1 VSTVRLGPILVLI
14 LGLTGTSAISQA
26 DISLGG
32 LSADPEAPVEISAD
46 GLTVDQD
53 TRSAVFAGNVVIGQG
68 DLRIAAARVEVIYS
82 DETGEIARL
91 NASGGVTFATP
102 TEAAEADDAVY
113 DLASGV
119 LTLTGNV
126 LLTQGASALSSDRM
140 TVNLTDGTAQMD
152 GRVRTVFGQTG
163 E

>member
-1 VSTVRLGPILVLI
+1 MGPILVL
-14 LGLTGTSAISQA
+14 LFGLIGTSAVSQA

-46 GLTVDQD
+46 ALTVDQD

-68 DLRIAAARVEVIYS
+68 DLRIAAGRVEVIYS

-91 NASGGVTFATP
+91 NASGGVTFVTP
-102 TEAAEADDAVY
+102 TEAAEAESAVY
-113 DLASGV
+113 DLAGGL
-119 LTLTGNV
+119 LTLTGSV
-126 LLTQGASALSSDRM
+126 LLTQGASALSADRM
-140 TVNLTDGTAQMD
+140 TVNLTDGTARMD

>member
-1 VSTVRLGPILVLI
+1 MRLGPILVLI
-14 LGLTGTSAISQA
+14 LGLTGTSVISQA

>member
-1 VSTVRLGPILVLI
+1 MRLGPILVLI

-68 DLRIAAARVEVIYS
+68 DLRTAAARVEVIYS

-126 LLTQGASALSSDRM
+126 LLTQGTSALSSDRM

-152 GRVRTVFGQTG
+152 GRVRTVFGPTG

>member
-1 VSTVRLGPILVLI
+1 MGPILVL
-14 LGLTGTSAISQA
+14 LFGLIGTSAVSQA

-46 GLTVDQD
+46 ALTVDQD
-53 TRSAVFAGNVVIGQG
+53 TRSAVFAGDVVIGQG
-68 DLRIAAARVEVIYS
+68 DLRIAAGRVEVIYS

-91 NASGGVTFATP
+91 NATGGVTFVTP
-102 TEAAEADDAVY
+102 TEAAEAESAVY
-113 DLASGV
+113 DLAGGL
-119 LTLTGNV
+119 LTLTGSV
-126 LLTQGASALSSDRM
+126 LLTQGASALSADRM
-140 TVNLTDGTAQMD
+140 TVNLTDGTARMD